1 MAHANRVS
9 AGPSDQRP
17 VLSDDR
23 YLRQHRYTSVA
34 SVGDSY
40 DNALT
45 RHREASHG
53 GSKASVTRCFALVL
67 SMETVFQVTASPTR
81 T

>member
-23 YLRQHRYTSVA
+23 YLRQHRYTSVG

-40 DNALT
+40 DNA
-45 RHREASHG
+45 
-53 GSKASVTRCFALVL
+53 SVTPCFALVL